1 MLRVG
6 IDVGGTFTDLM
17 LVDDDA
23 GRVTV
28 HKVPSTP
35 ADPSQATMS
44 GLAELCELGGA
55 RPADVGQLLHG
66 TTVATNIVLE
76 RNGSKTGMITTRGFR
91 DVIYIGRHR
100 RPKTFSIYQDLPWRE
115 PTLVDRRHRLPVT
128 ERIVPPGDVHVPL
141 DEDEVRAAAVKL
153 REAGV
158 EAVAVCFLFSFL
170 NPAHERRVKEIL
182 EEELPG
188 VHLSISHE
196 VVPQH
201 REYERFSTTALNAYI
216 GPKTSRYLRSMHAAL
231 REIAPDT
238 DFHLMA
244 SGGGTLTVEGA
255 ASRPAQLLMSGP
267 VAGIVGGIAAARS
280 AGYGSVITLD
290 VGGTSA
296 DIGVAPDAKV
306 RMKHLYDTNLGGY
319 EVMVPMV
326 DLDTIG
332 AGGGSLARVDA
343 GGLLRVG
350 PQSAGADPGPVC
362 YGRGG
367 TEPAATDAQVALG
380 RMRPEARLAGGL
392 ELQVGPA
399 REAIARLGG
408 ELGLDATE
416 TAMGITQI
424 LTQNMVNA
432 ISVNSVQ
439 KGFDP
444 RDFSLVAFGGGGP
457 LYGADIARELSVPRV
472 IVPLHPGI
480 TSAMGL
486 LDSDLKYES
495 QRTVMV
501 DSTEADPAALEQV
514 FAELEASGRAALDAD
529 DVAGSDRVFQ
539 RWADCRYVGQAY
551 ELLVPVPSGPLD
563 PDAIARLAEE
573 FEQTHEREYF
583 YRFPEKPVQIVHLRS
598 YAIGLMPSV
607 PFTPIAE
614 GGPEPPD
621 EAVVDRRPVV
631 FSAAGATGEHETPF
645 YDRERLLAGN
655 VLRGPAIVE
664 QLDSTTVIPPGMDA
678 RVLPDGAIVIDCLPE
693 EARP

>member
-17 LVDDDA
+17 LVDDST

-35 ADPSQATMS
+35 ADPSIGTMD
-44 GLAELCELGGA
+44 GLQQLGELSET
-55 RPADVGQLLHG
+55 RPEDLDQLLHG

-76 RNGSKTGMITTRGFR
+76 RSGSRTGMITTRGFR

-115 PTLVDRRHRLPVT
+115 PTLVERRLRFPVT
-128 ERIVPPGDVHVPL
+128 ERVVPPGDVDTPL
-141 DEDEVRAAAVKL
+141 DEDEVRAAAGRL

-170 NPAHERRVKEIL
+170 NPDHERRVKEIL
-182 EEELPG
+182 AEELPD
-188 VHLSISHE
+188 VHLSVSHE

-216 GPKTSRYLRSMHAAL
+216 GPKTSRYLRNMHGAL
-231 REIAPDT
+231 RKTAPET
-238 DFHLMA
+238 AFHLMA
-244 SGGGTLTVEGA
+244 SNGGTLTLEGA
-255 ASRPAQLLMSGP
+255 AARPAQLLMSGP

-280 AGYGSVITLD
+280 AGWESVITLD

-296 DIGVAPDAKV
+296 DIGVAPGARV

-332 AGGGSLARVDA
+332 AGGGSIARVDA

-367 TEPAATDAQVALG
+367 EEPTATDAQVTLG
-380 RMRPEARLAGGL
+380 RMRPQARLAGRM
-392 ELQVGPA
+392 ELHDEPA
-399 REAIARLGG
+399 RAALARLG
-408 ELGLDATE
+408 ERLGLDARGAALGVTR
-416 TAMGITQI
+416 I

-457 LYGADIARELSVPRV
+457 LYGAEIARELSVPRV

-486 LDSDLKYES
+486 LDSDLKYEA
-495 QRTVMV
+495 QRTVMT
-501 DSTEADPAALEQV
+501 DAPAADPGELERV
-514 FAELEASGRAALDAD
+514 FAELEADGRAQLDAD
-529 DVAGSDRVFQ
+529 DVPEGDRVFQ

-551 ELLVPVPSGPLD
+551 ELLVAIPPGPLD
-563 PDAIARLAEE
+563 ASAVERLVED
-573 FEQTHEREYF
+573 FEATHEREYF
-583 YRFPEKPVQIVHLRS
+583 YRFPDQPVQIVHLRS
-598 YAIGLMPSV
+598 YAIGTMPALEA
-607 PFTPIAE
+607 TPVAG
-614 GGPEPPD
+614 GGPEPPA
-621 EAVVDRRPVV
+621 ESLVERRPVV
-631 FSAAGATGEHETPF
+631 FEEGGEPSLHDTPF
-645 YDRERLLAGN
+645 YDRARLRAGN
-655 VLRGPAIVE
+655 ELTGPAIVE
-664 QLDSTTVIPPGMDA
+664 QLDSTTVVPPGMPA
-678 RVLPDGAIVIDCLPE
+678 RVLPDGAIVIDTE
-693 EARP
+693 EVPA

>member
-17 LVDDDA
+17 LVDDSS

-35 ADPSQATMS
+35 ADPSIGTMDGLRS
-44 GLAELCELGGA
+44 LAELGDAEPAEL
-55 RPADVGQLLHG
+55 DQLLHG

-76 RNGSKTGMITTRGFR
+76 RTGSRTGMITTRGFR

-115 PTLVDRRHRLPVT
+115 PTLVERRLRIPVT
-128 ERIVPPGDVHVPL
+128 ERVVPPGEVHTPL
-141 DEDEVRAAAVKL
+141 DEDEVRAAARRL
-153 REAGV
+153 REAEV

-170 NPAHERRVKEIL
+170 NPDHERRVKEIL
-182 EEELPG
+182 EEELPD

-216 GPKTSRYLRSMHAAL
+216 GPKTSRYLRNMHSAL
-231 REIAPDT
+231 RETAPDT

-244 SGGGTLTVEGA
+244 SNGGTLTIDGA
-255 ASRPAQLLMSGP
+255 AARPAQLLMSGP

-280 AGYGSVITLD
+280 AGYESVITLD

-296 DIGVAPDAKV
+296 DIGVAPDARV

-350 PQSAGADPGPVC
+350 PRSAGADPGPVC

-367 TEPAATDAQVALG
+367 SEPAATDAQMVLG
-380 RMRPEARLAGGL
+380 RMRPQARLAGQM
-392 ELQVGPA
+392 ELHAEPA
-399 REAIARLGG
+399 REAVAALG
-408 ELGLDATE
+408 EQMGLDARG
-416 TAMGITQI
+416 AALGITQI

-457 LYGADIARELSVPRV
+457 LYGAEIARELSLPRV

-486 LDSDLKYES
+486 LDSDLKYEA
-495 QRTVMV
+495 QRTVM
-501 DSTEADPAALEQV
+501 SEAPEADPAELERV
-514 FAELEASGRAALDAD
+514 FGELEAEGLAQLDAD
-529 DVAGSDRVFQ
+529 DVPQDDRIFQ

-551 ELLVPVPSGPLD
+551 ELLVAVPPGPLD
-563 PDAIARLAEE
+563 QGAIERLIEE
-573 FEQTHEREYF
+573 FEATHEREYF
-583 YRFPEKPVQIVHLRS
+583 YRFPDKPVQIVHLRS
-598 YAIGLMPSV
+598 YAIGSMPSLQV
-607 PFTPIAE
+607 TPIAA
-614 GGPEPPD
+614 GGAEPPP
-621 EAVVDRRPVV
+621 EALIERRSVV
-631 FSAAGATGEHETPF
+631 FAAGGEPREHETPF
-645 YDRERLLAGN
+645 YERSALLAGN
-655 VLRGPAIVE
+655 ELRGPAIVE
-664 QLDSTTVIPPGMDA
+664 QLDSTTVIPPGMPA
-678 RVLPDGAIVIDCLPE
+678 RVLPDGAIVIDTE
-693 EARP
+693 EVPA

>member
-17 LVDDDA
+17 LVDDTT
-23 GRVTV
+23 GVTSV

-35 ADPSQATMS
+35 EDPSKATMT
-44 GLAELCELGGA
+44 GLRELCEQAGA
-55 RPADVGQLLHG
+55 QPADVGQLLHG

-76 RNGSKTGMITTRGFR
+76 RRGSRTGMVTTKGFR
-91 DVIYIGRHR
+91 DIIYIGRHR

-115 PTLVDRRHRLPVT
+115 PTLVPRRNRHVVT
-128 ERIVPPGDVHVPL
+128 ERIVPPGDIHIEL
-141 DEDEVRAAAVKL
+141 DEAEVRTAAAQL
-153 REAGV
+153 RADGV
-158 EAVAVCFLFSFL
+158 EAVAVCLLFSFL
-170 NPAHERRVKEIL
+170 NPVHEQRIKAIL

-201 REYERFSTTALNAYI
+201 REYERFSTTALDAYI
-216 GPKTSRYLRSMHAAL
+216 GPKTSRYLRNMHTAL

-244 SGGGTLTVEGA
+244 SNGGTLTVEGA
-255 ASRPAQLLMSGP
+255 AARPTQLLMSGP
-267 VAGIVGGIAAARS
+267 VAGIVGGIAAARA
-280 AGYGSVITLD
+280 AGFSSVITLD

-296 DIGVAPDAKV
+296 DIGVAPNAEV

-343 GGLLRVG
+343 GGMLRVG
-350 PQSAGADPGPVC
+350 PQSAGAVPGPVC

-367 TEPAATDAQVALG
+367 TEPAATDAQAVLG
-380 RMRPEARLAGGL
+380 RLRPGARLAGDL
-392 ELQVGPA
+392 ELDVDGARAAVG
-399 REAIARLGG
+399 RLGAG
-408 ELGLDATE
+408 LGLDPDAAALGVTR
-416 TAMGITQI
+416 I
-424 LTQNMVNA
+424 LIQNMVDA

-457 LYGADIARELSVPRV
+457 LYGVEIARELSIPRV
-472 IVPLHPGI
+472 IVPPYPGI

-501 DSTEADPAALEQV
+501 EAQGADPAALEAV
-514 FAELEASGRAALDAD
+514 FAELEATGTAALDAD
-529 DVAGSDRVFQ
+529 EVAS
-539 RWADCRYVGQAY
+539 
-551 ELLVPVPSGPLD
+551 
-563 PDAIARLAEE
+563 
-573 FEQTHEREYF
+573 
-583 YRFPEKPVQIVHLRS
+583 
-598 YAIGLMPSV
+598 
-607 PFTPIAE
+607 
-614 GGPEPPD
+614 
-621 EAVVDRRPVV
+621 
-631 FSAAGATGEHETPF
+631 
-645 YDRERLLAGN
+645 
-655 VLRGPAIVE
+655 RGPADAA
-664 QLDSTTVIPPGMDA
+664 LGRLPLRRPGLRAA
-678 RVLPDGAIVIDCLPE
+678 R
-693 EARP
+693 ARASRPAGRGPAR